1 MSVLG
6 FLSAG
11 GKLKKAK
18 KLTVAAR
25 KEEGEKADQLFKEA
39 YENFSAISH
48 SHSVYPDALA
58 TWGFALYHQ
67 AQTKPADEAVKI
79 FEEAIAKLTTCMTV
93 EPKHLGAAI
102 DGGAAMMGLAKL
114 KGVGL
119 DNELYVK
126 ARELFNKAEEIQ
138 EGPASYNIACLFA
151 LQGDGDACL
160 ETLEKARDFAHLP
173 DENDILND
181 DDLNNVKQM
190 AWFDEFIAS
199 LTEEEEQIEEEDDE
213 DEDEETAEETE
224 KPDK

>member
-25 KEEGEKADQLFKEA
+25 KEEGEKADQLFKQA
-39 YENFSAISH
+39 YENFAAISH

-58 TWGFALYHQ
+58 SWGFALYHQ

-79 FEEAIAKLTTCMTV
+79 FEEAIAKLSTCLTI
-93 EPKHLGAAI
+93 EPRHLGAAI
-102 DGGAAMMGLAKL
+102 DGAVAMMGLARI

-119 DNELYVK
+119 DDELYVK

-138 EGPASYNIACLFA
+138 EGPASYNLACLFA

-160 ETLEKARDFAHLP
+160 EKLEKARDFAYLP
-173 DENDILND
+173 DEQDILND

-199 LTEEEEQIEEEDDE
+199 LAEEEEVKEE
-213 DEDEETAEETE
+213 DEDDDEEIDEDGEESE
-224 KPDK
+224 K